1 MLESNSII
9 RVAIIWQLIIGGCN
23 GLSYTMNYGNEADVS
38 SNKYE
43 VVDVPNYGIKVLV
56 DQKAI
61 FSIIGTEMNFEVLF
75 YRLLTWF
82 ILICYLFY
90 EL

>member
-1 MLESNSII
+1 
-9 RVAIIWQLIIGGCN
+9 
-23 GLSYTMNYGNEADVS
+23 MNYGNEADVS